1 MTDKEL
7 LQLYDNDPQAALNEI
22 IDMYDGMVYRV
33 VSGRLAQRCAK
44 EDIEEIVSDVF
55 VQFYRNFGKVDLQ
68 KGTVKAYLSVIAKH
82 AALRRAE
89 QLSRT
94 DEQIPLDDV
103 QNTVPDNSDPERSI
117 IRRLLFEA
125 VRSLGKPESDIIIMK
140 YFYGMKSREI
150 GTALGLRTNTVD
162 KKISRALE
170 RLRKTIK
177 EEDF

>member
-7 LQLYDNDPQAALNEI
+7 LQLYDKDPQAALKET
-22 IDMYDGMVYRV
+22 IDMYGGMVYRV
-33 VSGRLAQRCAK
+33 VGGRLSQRCAK

-55 VQFYRNFGKVDLQ
+55 VQFYRHCGRVDLQ
-68 KGTVKAYLSVIAKH
+68 KGTVKAYLSVMAKH

-94 DEQIPLDDV
+94 DGQIPLDDV
-103 QNTVPDNSDPERSI
+103 RNTAPDSSDSERLAQ
-117 IRRLLFEA
+117 RRLLLEA
-125 VRSLGKPESDIIIMK
+125 VISLGKPESDIIIMK

-170 RLRKTIK
+170 KLRKTVK